1 MSKQTSSNYYM
12 ERFEH
17 YIDLGYTVELSQRKA
32 YQDFITKLRRSNNI
46 TLNKLENSEKT
57 ITAGF
62 KQGLKGNNKD

>member
-17 YIDLGYTVELSQRKA
+17 YMGLGYTVELSQRKA
-32 YQDFITKLRRSNNI
+32 YQDFITRLRRSNNS
-46 TLNKLENSEKT
+46 TLNKLENPEKT

-62 KQGLKGNNKD
+62 KQGLKGNNED